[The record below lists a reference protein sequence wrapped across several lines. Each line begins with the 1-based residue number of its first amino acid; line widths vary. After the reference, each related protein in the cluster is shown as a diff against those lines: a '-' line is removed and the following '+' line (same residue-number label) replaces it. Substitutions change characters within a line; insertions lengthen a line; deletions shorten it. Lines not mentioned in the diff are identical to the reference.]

1 MLMVSELEFHCQS
14 ILNVKDPVA
23 LGRAEAQFS
32 EIDDGAG
39 QDDAVERQTV
49 VNEQLLDGRVAV
61 VQVIRSRVQSQQY

>member
-1 MLMVSELEFHCQS
+1 MLMVSELAFHCQS

-39 QDDAVERQTV
+39 QDDGVERQTV

>member
-49 VNEQLLDGRVAV
+49 VNEQLLDGPVAV